1 MPQRYPSVGLT
12 VQLRTH
18 SSVAARDTQD
28 MRRRGPVRP
37 TGWLAG
43 IDREKAA
50 QLDWR
55 IDIEAD
61 IGENELAAAAER
73 HTQSGVI
80 VTKRQATLV
89 GRTDGRTEGRVII
102 VGRGGT
108 ETMPGGAPHT

>member
-61 IGENELAAAAER
+61 IGENELAAAVER
-73 HTQSGVI
+73 HTQRSHCDQEAGDP
-80 VTKRQATLV
+80 R
-89 GRTDGRTEGRVII
+89 RTDGRTD
-102 VGRGGT
+102 
-108 ETMPGGAPHT
+108 GGAGNHCGPRRD